1 MPPVRASRW
10 SASAERTWADAEAF
24 GIRGAYF
31 HNSWQAVNVRSVL
44 EPTRRTKVSGVR
56 QLANRDLTQVLRV
69 LDTDPVASCMVA
81 ARLQEYGLDTRGGY
95 GELWSRG
102 GPGNSL
108 CFSGA
113 NLVPLRGAPDDLR
126 AFADRAV
133 RGPRICSSIV
143 GRRELALPLWELLA
157 QRWGPARELRAEQPL
172 LALDRTASAAPDL
185 RVRRVR
191 PEELD
196 RYLVAAIAMFTEEIG
211 VDPRAG
217 DGGRSYRRRVAGL
230 IESGRAWA
238 RFEDGEVVYKAEVGS
253 LSRRTGQI
261 QGVWVHPERRGEGV
275 GTAGTAAVANA
286 VVASGRTASL
296 YVNCYNEVARRAYAT
311 VGFRQIAT
319 FATVLLD

>member
-1 MPPVRASRW
+1 M
-10 SASAERTWADAEAF
+10 RT
-24 GIRGAYF
+24 
-31 HNSWQAVNVRSVL
+31 VL
-44 EPTRRTKVSGVR
+44 EPTRRTKISGAR

-81 ARLQEYGLDTRGGY
+81 ARLQEYGLDGRGSY

-102 GPGNSL
+102 GPDASL

-113 NLVPLRGAPDDLR
+113 NLVPLRGTHDDLR
-126 AFADRAV
+126 AFAQRAA
-133 RGPRICSSIV
+133 RGPRVCSSVV

-157 QRWGPARELRAEQPL
+157 DHWGPARELRPEQPL
-172 LALDRTASAAPDL
+172 LALERTAAAAAPDL

-191 PEELD
+191 PEELEP
-196 RYLVAAIAMFTEEIG
+196 YLAAAIAMFTEEIG

-217 DGGRSYRRRVAGL
+217 DGGRSYRRRVSAL

-238 RFEDGEVVYKAEVGS
+238 RFDEGVVVYKAEVGS

-261 QGVWVHPERRGEGV
+261 QGVWVHPERRSAGL

-296 YVNCYNEVARRAYAT
+296 YVNSYNDVARRAYAK

-319 FATVLLD
+319 FATVLVD

>member
-1 MPPVRASRW
+1 M
-10 SASAERTWADAEAF
+10 
-24 GIRGAYF
+24 
-31 HNSWQAVNVRSVL
+31 RSVL
-44 EPTRRTKVSGVR
+44 EPTRRTKPSGAR

-81 ARLQEYGLDTRGGY
+81 ARLQEYGLDARGVY

-102 GPGNSL
+102 GPEDSL

-113 NLVPLRGAPDDLR
+113 NLVPLRGGPEDLR

-133 RGPRICSSIV
+133 RGARVCSSVV
-143 GRRELALPLWELLA
+143 GRRELALPLWELLTEH
-157 QRWGPARELRAEQPL
+157 WGQPRELRDDQPL
-172 LALDRTASAAPDL
+172 LALEKTAGIAPDL
-185 RVRRVR
+185 KVRRVR
-191 PEELD
+191 PEEID
-196 RYLVAAIAMFTEEIG
+196 RYLVAAVAMFTEEIG

-217 DGGRSYRRRVAGL
+217 DGGRSYRRRVSSL

-238 RFEDGEVVYKAEVGS
+238 RFEDGEVVFKAEVGA

-261 QGVWVHPERRGEGV
+261 QGVWVHPEYRGKGF
-275 GTAGTAAVANA
+275 GTAGTAAVANV

-296 YVNCYNEVARRAYAT
+296 YVNCYNEVARRAYDK
-311 VGFRQIAT
+311 VGFQQVAT

>member
-1 MPPVRASRW
+1 M
-10 SASAERTWADAEAF
+10 
-24 GIRGAYF
+24 
-31 HNSWQAVNVRSVL
+31 RSVL
-44 EPTRRTKVSGVR
+44 EPTRRSKNSGAQ

-69 LDTDPVASCMVA
+69 LDADPVASCMVA
-81 ARLQEYGLDTRGGY
+81 ARLQEYGLDSRGAY

-102 GPGNSL
+102 GPGTSL

-113 NLVPLRGAPDDLR
+113 NLVPLRGGRADLR
-126 AFADRAV
+126 AFAERAV
-133 RGPRICSSIV
+133 RGPRACSSVV
-143 GRRELALPLWELLA
+143 GRRELALPLWEQLSEH
-157 QRWGPARELRAEQPL
+157 WGPARELRADQPL
-172 LALDRTASAAPDL
+172 LALDKTATVAPDL

-196 RYLVAAIAMFTEEIG
+196 RYLVAAVAMFTEEIG

-238 RFEDGEVVYKAEVGS
+238 RFEDGEVVFKAEVGA

-261 QGVWVHPERRGEGV
+261 QGVWVHPDHRGIGV
-275 GTAGTAAVANA
+275 GTSGTAAVANV

-296 YVNCYNEVARRAYAT
+296 YVNCYNEVARRAYAK

>member
-1 MPPVRASRW
+1 M
-10 SASAERTWADAEAF
+10 
-24 GIRGAYF
+24 
-31 HNSWQAVNVRSVL
+31 RSLL
-44 EPTRRTKVSGVR
+44 EPTRRAKYAPAR
-56 QLANRDLTQVLRV
+56 QLANRDLAQVLRV
-69 LDTDPVASCMVA
+69 LDSDPVASCMIA
-81 ARLQEYGLDTRGGY
+81 ARLQEFGLDARGGH

-102 GPGNSL
+102 GPAESL

-113 NLVPLRGAPDDLR
+113 NLVPLRGDHDALR
-126 AFADRAV
+126 AFADRAI
-133 RGPRICSSIV
+133 RWPRVCSSVV
-143 GRRELALPLWELLA
+143 GRQELALPLWEMLTE
-157 QRWGPARELRAEQPL
+157 RWGPPRELRGTQPL
-172 LALDRTASAAPDL
+172 LALGQPALATADPQ
-185 RVRRVR
+185 VRRAR

-196 RYLVAAIAMFTEEIG
+196 RYLNAAIAMFIEEVG

-217 DGGRSYRRRVAGL
+217 DGGRGYRRRIQHL

-238 RFEDGEVVYKAEVGS
+238 RFEDGEVVFKAEVGS

-261 QGVWVHPERRGEGV
+261 QGVWVHPDRRGKGV

-296 YVNCYNEVARRAYAT
+296 YVNDFNTVARRAYGR

>member
-1 MPPVRASRW
+1 M
-10 SASAERTWADAEAF
+10 
-24 GIRGAYF
+24 
-31 HNSWQAVNVRSVL
+31 RSVL
-44 EPTRRTKVSGVR
+44 EPTRRGKASGAQ

-81 ARLQEYGLDTRGGY
+81 ARLQDYGLDSRGAY

-102 GPGNSL
+102 GPEASL

-113 NLVPLRGAPDDLR
+113 NLVPLRGNRADLR
-126 AFADRAV
+126 TFAERAV
-133 RGPRICSSIV
+133 RGPRVCSSVV
-143 GRRELALPLWELLA
+143 GRRELALPLWEMLSDH
-157 QRWGPARELRAEQPL
+157 WGPARDLRADQPL
-172 LALDRTASAAPDL
+172 LAMETTAGVAPDL

-217 DGGRSYRRRVAGL
+217 DGGRGYRRRVATL

-238 RFEDGEVVYKAEVGS
+238 RFEDGEVIFKAEVGAM
-253 LSRRTGQI
+253 SRRTGQI
-261 QGVWVHPERRGEGV
+261 QGVWVHPDHRGTGV
-275 GTAGTAAVANA
+275 GTAGTAAVANV

-296 YVNCYNEVARRAYAT
+296 YVNCYNEVARAAYAK

>member
-1 MPPVRASRW
+1 M
-10 SASAERTWADAEAF
+10 
-24 GIRGAYF
+24 
-31 HNSWQAVNVRSVL
+31 RSVL
-44 EPTRRTKVSGVR
+44 EPTRRTKSSGAR

-81 ARLQEYGLDTRGGY
+81 ARLQEYGLDARGAY

-102 GPGNSL
+102 GPGDSL

-113 NLVPLRGAPDDLR
+113 NLVPLRGNRADLR
-126 AFADRAV
+126 AFAERAL
-133 RGPRICSSIV
+133 RGPRVCSSVV

-157 QRWGPARELRAEQPL
+157 DQWGPARELRMDQPL
-172 LALDRTASAAPDL
+172 LALERTAGVAPDL
-185 RVRRVR
+185 KVRRVR

-196 RYLVAAIAMFTEEIG
+196 RYLVAAVAMFTEEIG
-211 VDPRAG
+211 IDPRAG
-217 DGGRSYRRRVAGL
+217 DGGRGYRRRVASL

-238 RFEDGEVVYKAEVGS
+238 RFEDGEVVFKAEVGA

-261 QGVWVHPERRGEGV
+261 QGVWVHPEHRGIGV
-275 GTAGTAAVANA
+275 GTAGTAAVANV

-296 YVNCYNEVARRAYAT
+296 YVNCYNEVARSAYKK